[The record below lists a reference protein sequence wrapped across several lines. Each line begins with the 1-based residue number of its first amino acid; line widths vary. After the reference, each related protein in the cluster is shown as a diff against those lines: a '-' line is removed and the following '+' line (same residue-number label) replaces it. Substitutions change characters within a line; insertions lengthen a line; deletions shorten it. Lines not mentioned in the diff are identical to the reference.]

1 MNYGGRILRILFF
14 LIKITIVSNILGIQ
28 SISEKPI
35 LAQTVK
41 VEKQAITIEEIVIDG
56 NTVFEDIE
64 LKSLLGLKVGDRV
77 SLTQLNESRE
87 KIDRHYREK
96 GYLSSGSLL
105 LSQELSAGRVEIQ
118 VVETILSE
126 ILITGDEGLSEEYLR
141 TQLPATGEP
150 VNYNR
155 LTEALVALENNP
167 LIQDIEG
174 EIVQNSFG
182 SNSLLVKIVEN
193 DPVTLS
199 IGLNNAYSPGIGS
212 FGGNAR
218 LTHLNLLGIQDRL
231 TIERSQTEGL
241 SRTGASYSFPF
252 NRQEGKIAF
261 AYNNADSEV
270 IEEAVFDFNITADYE
285 SFTVAIVQPIVNTPS
300 EVFSLGIGI
309 EHIDSETFVLDDFS
323 FAFTPG
329 LPDGESKSTILRLT
343 QEYSQ
348 KGNTHLLGVR
358 SQFNLGLDVLDTTK
372 TAQGIDGLFWS
383 WTGEASYLKSFD
395 TENNSLFLATLN
407 LQLTPDKLLPIE
419 QITIGGVSKGMG
431 YRPNIGVADNGIIGT
446 LELQFSLAESDSLG
460 KLSFGPFLH
469 GGTIWNND
477 RATTGS
483 NDFLSAGMS
492 LQYRV
497 NFLELRLD
505 YGLPLIE
512 LENYGATDTEDNFSF
527 SLLFRPL

>member
-1 MNYGGRILRILFF
+1 
-14 LIKITIVSNILGIQ
+14 
-28 SISEKPI
+28 
-35 LAQTVK
+35 
-41 VEKQAITIEEIVIDG
+41 
-56 NTVFEDIE
+56 
-64 LKSLLGLKVGDRV
+64 VGDRV

-105 LSQELSAGRVEIQ
+105 LSQELSAGKIEIQ

-126 ILITGDEGLSEEYLR
+126 ILITGDEGLSQEYLKS
-141 TQLPATGEP
+141 QLPATGEP
-150 VNYNR
+150 LNYDR
-155 LTEALVALENNP
+155 LTKALVALENNP

-218 LTHLNLLGIQDRL
+218 LTHLNLLGVRDRL
-231 TIERSQTEGL
+231 TVERSQTEGL

-261 AYNNADSEV
+261 AYNNADSRV
-270 IEEAVFDFNITADYE
+270 VEEAVSDFGITADYE
-285 SFTVAIVQPIVNTPS
+285 SLTVAIVQPVVNTPS

-309 EHIDSETFVLDDFS
+309 EHIDSETFVLDDRS

-329 LPDGESKSTILRLT
+329 LENGESKSTVLRLT
-343 QEYSQ
+343 QEYAR
-348 KGNTHLLGVR
+348 KGDGSLWEIQ

-383 WTGEASYLKSFD
+383 WTGGMRYLKSLN
-395 TENNSLFLATLN
+395 TENNHLFLATLN
-407 LQLTPDKLLPIE
+407 LQLTPDKLLPTE
-419 QITIGGVSKGMG
+419 KITIGGLNKGTG
-431 YRPNIGVADNGIIGT
+431 YRPNIGVADNGVIGT
-446 LELQFSLAESDSLG
+446 LELQFSLAESDSWG
-460 KLSFGPFLH
+460 KLSIGPFIH
-469 GGTIWNND
+469 GGTIWNSDRAVPAYAD
-477 RATTGS
+477 RATTEA

-512 LENYGATDTEDNFSF
+512 LENFGATDTEDNFSF